1 MRSPSKQPVP
11 LRGETRVA
19 ILATRTHAKRV
30 DDEYER
36 RGTASIFL
44 FAEPLCAFRQA
55 TARPQRTQSDWAL
68 EVAHLWD
75 TRQAKCEAVT
85 RASDN
90 LHTHTRGAFYEAFPP
105 EQARASVK
113 RLDLVHTPK
122 HGSGLRLLDE
132 HRAENEPS
140 SVTRPCV
147 AGRRFGDIETLR
159 DETAAWSTDV
169 NSTQRDIDWHLKID
183 DARGKLTSVYPKIK
197 L

>member
-122 HGSGLRLLDE
+122 HGSGLRLLNELSSERNCSDRQAR
-132 HRAENEPS
+132 HRS
-140 SVTRPCV
+140 SHRCLMFRWPMTRPMSLDSALSENSV
-147 AGRRFGDIETLR
+147 GDQPLFAVSRTL
-159 DETAAWSTDV
+159 
-169 NSTQRDIDWHLKID
+169 
-183 DARGKLTSVYPKIK
+183 
-197 L
+197 